1 MGEKIKVLE
10 KDLTLKKPL
19 GQIKEML
26 WANIVDSVNDIW
38 PSIQVIFEQTE
49 FVKVATEA
57 IQKVREELGDKP
69 EDANR
74 LIHLLNS
81 KNR

>member
-1 MGEKIKVLE
+1 MH
-10 KDLTLKKPL
+10 
-19 GQIKEML
+19 
-26 WANIVDSVNDIW
+26 WANIIDSVNDIR

-49 FVKVATEA
+49 LVKVATEA
-57 IQKVREELGDKP
+57 IQKVREELGDQP

-81 KNR
+81 KNRYKLNELDRRD